1 MKTLTDD
8 YLSDCRASLHEEQ
21 KLSMAITNGWSH
33 VDKEKVHADWDS
45 LYRQLAPLVGTCAP
59 RSDEVQRLIA
69 QHYGIASRF
78 YVPSREAYI
87 GLGMFYRENPAMR
100 QFHNS
105 YHPLMAEFLEMALR
119 EYALNNL

>member
-1 MKTLTDD
+1 
-8 YLSDCRASLHEEQ
+8 
-21 KLSMAITNGWSH
+21 MAITNVWSH
-33 VDKEKVHADWDS
+33 VDKEKVHADWDL
-45 LYRQLAPLVGTCAP
+45 LYRQLAPLVGICAP
-59 RSDEVQRLIA
+59 GSDEVQRLIA

-119 EYALNNL
+119 EYALNNLYLSWSVCLTPVAKTAGVFLF